1 MRIAVA
7 NLTSGGLSGGYRKYL
22 ARLMPLIASDRR
34 VERLT
39 VFLPGSAVVPLGEQ
53 VDVRAWT
60 PDDARQG
67 YVALARDIA
76 QLAPDVVFIPTA
88 RHASFGR
95 IPTVTMV
102 RNMEPLTVPFGGNSV
117 KEGIKNV
124 ARAWEARRASRRATR
139 VIAVSEHVRDFI
151 ITRWRI
157 DPVRVGMVYHGVDR
171 AALVPRGVTTDPAVL
186 LTAGSIRPARGLEDL
201 VRALPL
207 IDGSIRLVIAGQVD
221 PGCEGYAARL
231 RQLTERLGVSTRVM
245 WAGQLGSAD
254 MFSALQSCTAFVMTS
269 RAEACPN
276 TALEAMSHGCAV
288 VSVDRAPMPEFF
300 SDAALYYP
308 TGDAP
313 ALAGQLRA
321 IVADNARRQRLAEA
335 ASHRAKAFTWE
346 ATKDRTIQEL
356 ELAQS

>member
-1 MRIAVA
+1 
-7 NLTSGGLSGGYRKYL
+7 
-22 ARLMPLIASDRR
+22 
-34 VERLT
+34 
-39 VFLPGSAVVPLGEQ
+39 
-53 VDVRAWT
+53 
-60 PDDARQG
+60 
-67 YVALARDIA
+67 
-76 QLAPDVVFIPTA
+76 
-88 RHASFGR
+88 
-95 IPTVTMV
+95 MV

-117 KEGIKNV
+117 KEGIKNL

-151 ITRWRI
+151 VTRWRI
-157 DPVRVGMVYHGVDR
+157 DPVRVGLVYHGVDR
-171 AALVPRGVTTDPAVL
+171 AVVVPRAVTTNPAVL

-245 WAGQLGSAD
+245 WVGQLGSAD
-254 MFSALQSCTAFVMTS
+254 MSSALQSCTAFVMTS

-308 TGDAP
+308 TGDAT

-321 IVADNARRQRLAEA
+321 VVADNARRQRLTEA
-335 ASHRAKAFTWE
+335 ACHRAEAFTWE
-346 ATKDRTIQEL
+346 ATKDRTIEEL